1 MNKAHAKQ
9 FRDEFL
15 AKHPQHKSEVMGL
28 YQLMLDE
35 IDEGGSETNEVSLF
49 INSCEDLLT
58 EQ

>member
-1 MNKAHAKQ
+1 MNKAYALQ

-35 IDEGGSETNEVSLF
+35 IDGGGSETNEVSLF
-49 INSCEDLLT
+49 INSCKELLT